1 MQRLYLQFYVT
12 ILIVLAVFVGAA
24 VLLWRLADD
33 DNRTP
38 QYLDVAAELTGAL
51 LPDSTAPRLEQQRAI
66 EGLQRKLR
74 FDIALYEPDGD
85 MIAMAGKPPPRFEP
99 KRARTG
105 WRRGPGGPNFVLQLP
120 DGRWLVARQVRER
133 PNPIFWIA
141 AALGL
146 VAVAVAIASFPVVR
160 GLGRRLERLKAGV
173 DRLGGGDLG
182 ARVKVEG
189 RDEVAALAASFNRS
203 AERIEA
209 LVAAHRL
216 LLANASHELRT
227 PLTRI
232 SVAASLLGD
241 AADPKTRESLKRD
254 VAELDQLIEQILL
267 ASRLEALPTLEQR
280 EPIDLLAL
288 AAEEASHYDV
298 EVDGEPASTRF
309 IEAEIKPLQAQDDN
323 ERFFDHRREWA
334 RTDFDNGGPAAPRV
348 GGAAG
353 RGKRA
358 PTRRL
363 LALFAAQGVRRP
375 GRRQPVDGGD
385 PRAPGQQ
392 GPGPVQRPAERALDR
407 RQLPVHRDAARL
419 RHARAE
425 GEVHQGHARLQASGS
440 PSA

>member
-12 ILIVLAVFVGAA
+12 ILVVLAVFVGAA
-24 VLLWRLADD
+24 VLLWRVADD

-51 LPDSTAPRLEQQRAI
+51 LPDATAPRLEQQRAV

-298 EVDGEPASTRF
+298 EVDGEPVTVSGDRTLLRRLVRNLVENAQRYGGGTP
-309 IEAEIKPLQAQDDN
+309 IEVSV
-323 ERFFDHRREWA
+323 RREDGCAVLDVIDHGPGVPDTERQRIFEPFYRMAGASESGRGSGLGLALVLDIA
-334 RTDFDNGGPAAPRV
+334 RRHGGDAVCLAAEGGGSRFRVDLPAA
-348 GGAAG
+348 
-353 RGKRA
+353 
-358 PTRRL
+358 
-363 LALFAAQGVRRP
+363 
-375 GRRQPVDGGD
+375 
-385 PRAPGQQ
+385 
-392 GPGPVQRPAERALDR
+392 
-407 RQLPVHRDAARL
+407 
-419 RHARAE
+419 
-425 GEVHQGHARLQASGS
+425 
-440 PSA
+440 

>member
-12 ILIVLAVFVGAA
+12 ILVVLAVFVGAA
-24 VLLWRLADD
+24 VLLWRVADD

-51 LPDSTAPRLEQQRAI
+51 LPDSSAPRPEQQRAI

-85 MIAMAGKPPPRFEP
+85 MIAMAGKPPPRFDP
-99 KRARTG
+99 NRARTG

-141 AALGL
+141 AALG
-146 VAVAVAIASFPVVR
+146 VVAIAVAVGAFPVVR

-173 DRLGGGDLG
+173 DRLGGGDLS

-189 RDEVAALAASFNRS
+189 RDELAALAASFNRS

-241 AADPKTRESLKRD
+241 SADPRTRESLKRD
-254 VAELDQLIEQILL
+254 VAELDELIEQILL
-267 ASRLEALPTLEQR
+267 ASRLEALPTLEQH
-280 EPIDLLAL
+280 EPVDLLAL

-298 EVDGEPASTRF
+298 EVDGEPVTVSGDRALLRRLVRNLVENAQRYGGGTPIQVSVKCEDGRAVLDV
-309 IEAEIKPLQAQDDN
+309 IDHGPGVPEAERQRIFEPFYRLAGASESGRGSGLGLALVLDIARRHGGDAVCLAA
-323 ERFFDHRREWA
+323 EGGGSRFRVEL
-334 RTDFDNGGPAAPRV
+334 PAA
-348 GGAAG
+348 
-353 RGKRA
+353 
-358 PTRRL
+358 
-363 LALFAAQGVRRP
+363 
-375 GRRQPVDGGD
+375 
-385 PRAPGQQ
+385 
-392 GPGPVQRPAERALDR
+392 
-407 RQLPVHRDAARL
+407 
-419 RHARAE
+419 
-425 GEVHQGHARLQASGS
+425 
-440 PSA
+440 

>member
-24 VLLWRLADD
+24 VLLWRVADD

-51 LPDSTAPRLEQQRAI
+51 LPDATAPRTDQQRAI

-146 VAVAVAIASFPVVR
+146 VAIAVAVGSFPVVR

-189 RDEVAALAASFNRS
+189 RDELAALAASFNRS
-203 AERIEA
+203 AERIEE

-232 SVAASLLGD
+232 AVAASLLGD
-241 AADPKTRESLKRD
+241 GADPKTRESLKRD
-254 VAELDQLIEQILL
+254 VAELDELIEQILL

-280 EPIDLLAL
+280 EPVDLLAL

-298 EVDGEPASTRF
+298 EVDGEPVTVSGDRTLLRRLVRNLVENAQRYGGGKDGDDSVVVSVTRESNCAVLEVTDKGPGVP
-309 IEAEIKPLQAQDDN
+309 EAERQRIFEPFYRMAGAAESGRGSGLGLALVLDIARRHGGDAVCLAA
-323 ERFFDHRREWA
+323 EGGGSRFRVDL
-334 RTDFDNGGPAAPRV
+334 PAA
-348 GGAAG
+348 
-353 RGKRA
+353 
-358 PTRRL
+358 
-363 LALFAAQGVRRP
+363 
-375 GRRQPVDGGD
+375 
-385 PRAPGQQ
+385 
-392 GPGPVQRPAERALDR
+392 
-407 RQLPVHRDAARL
+407 
-419 RHARAE
+419 
-425 GEVHQGHARLQASGS
+425 
-440 PSA
+440 

>member
-12 ILIVLAVFVGAA
+12 ILVVLAVFVGAA
-24 VLLWRLADD
+24 VLLWRVADD

-51 LPDSTAPRLEQQRAI
+51 LPDATAPHADQQRAI

-141 AALGL
+141 AALGM
-146 VAVAVAIASFPVVR
+146 VAIAVAVGAFPVVR

-173 DRLGGGDLG
+173 DRLGGGDLS

-189 RDEVAALAASFNRS
+189 RDELAALAASFNRS

-232 SVAASLLGD
+232 SMAASLLGD
-241 AADPKTRESLKRD
+241 SADPRTRESLKRD
-254 VAELDQLIEQILL
+254 VAELDELIEQILL
-267 ASRLEALPTLEQR
+267 ASRLEAVPQLEQR
-280 EPIDLLAL
+280 EPVDLLAL

-298 EVDGEPASTRF
+298 EVVGEPVTVDGDRTLLRRLVRNLVENAQRYGGGTPIDVSVKREDGRAVLEVTDRGPGVP
-309 IEAEIKPLQAQDDN
+309 EAERQRIFEPFYRLAGSS
-323 ERFFDHRREWA
+323 ES
-334 RTDFDNGGPAAPRV
+334 
-348 GGAAG
+348 G
-353 RGKRA
+353 RGSG
-358 PTRRL
+358 L
-363 LALFAAQGVRRP
+363 GLALVLDIARRH
-375 GRRQPVDGGD
+375 GGD
-385 PRAPGQQ
+385 ASCLA
-392 GPGPVQRPAERALDR
+392 AEGGGSRFRVD
-407 RQLPVHRDAARL
+407 LPV
-419 RHARAE
+419 
-425 GEVHQGHARLQASGS
+425 GQAT
-440 PSA
+440 

>member
-24 VLLWRLADD
+24 VLLWRVADD

-51 LPDSTAPRLEQQRAI
+51 LPDATAPRADQQRAI

-74 FDIALYEPDGD
+74 FDIALYQPDGD
-85 MIAMAGKPPPRFEP
+85 MIAMAGKPPPRFDP
-99 KRARTG
+99 NRARTG

-146 VAVAVAIASFPVVR
+146 VAVAVAIAAFPVVR

-241 AADPKTRESLKRD
+241 AADPRTRESLKRD
-254 VAELDQLIEQILL
+254 VAELNELIEQILL
-267 ASRLEALPTLEQR
+267 ASRLEALPTLERR
-280 EPIDLLAL
+280 EPVDLLAL

-298 EVDGEPASTRF
+298 EVSGEPVTVSGDRTLLRRLVRNLVENAQRYGGGTEGEESIAVSVSREGNRAVLDVTDRGPGVP
-309 IEAEIKPLQAQDDN
+309 EAERQRIFEPFYRLAGASESGRGSGLGLALVLDIA
-323 ERFFDHRREWA
+323 RRH
-334 RTDFDNGGPAAPRV
+334 GGDAVCLAAEGGGSLFRVDLPAA
-348 GGAAG
+348 
-353 RGKRA
+353 
-358 PTRRL
+358 
-363 LALFAAQGVRRP
+363 
-375 GRRQPVDGGD
+375 
-385 PRAPGQQ
+385 
-392 GPGPVQRPAERALDR
+392 
-407 RQLPVHRDAARL
+407 
-419 RHARAE
+419 
-425 GEVHQGHARLQASGS
+425 
-440 PSA
+440 

>member
-24 VLLWRLADD
+24 VLLWRVADD

-51 LPDSTAPRLEQQRAI
+51 LPDATAPRPEQQRAI

-85 MIAMAGKPPPRFEP
+85 MIAMAGKPPPRFDP
-99 KRARTG
+99 NRARTG

-146 VAVAVAIASFPVVR
+146 VAVAVAIAAFPVVR

-241 AADPKTRESLKRD
+241 AADPRTRESLKRD
-254 VAELDQLIEQILL
+254 VAELNELIEQILL
-267 ASRLEALPTLEQR
+267 ASRLEAVPALEQH
-280 EPIDLLAL
+280 EPVDLLAL

-298 EVDGEPASTRF
+298 EVSGEPVTVNGDRTLLRRLVRNLVENAQRYGGGTPIDVSVTREADRAVLEV
-309 IEAEIKPLQAQDDN
+309 IDHGPGVPEAERQRIFEPFYRLA
-323 ERFFDHRREWA
+323 
-334 RTDFDNGGPAAPRV
+334 
-348 GGAAG
+348 GAAETG
-353 RGKRA
+353 RGSG
-358 PTRRL
+358 L
-363 LALFAAQGVRRP
+363 GLALVLDIARRH
-375 GRRQPVDGGD
+375 GGD
-385 PRAPGQQ
+385 A
-392 GPGPVQRPAERALDR
+392 VCLA
-407 RQLPVHRDAARL
+407 
-419 RHARAE
+419 AE
-425 GEVHQGHARLQASGS
+425 GGGS
-440 PSA
+440 RFRVELPANP

>member
-12 ILIVLAVFVGAA
+12 ILVVLAVFVGAA
-24 VLLWRLADD
+24 VLLWRVADD

-51 LPDSTAPRLEQQRAI
+51 LPEASAPRPDQQRAI
-66 EGLQRKLR
+66 EGLHRKLR

-85 MIAMAGKPPPRFEP
+85 MIAMAGKPPPRFDP
-99 KRARTG
+99 NRTRTG
-105 WRRGPGGPNFVLQLP
+105 WRRGPGGPNFVLKLP

-173 DRLGGGDLG
+173 DRLGGGDLR

-189 RDEVAALAASFNRS
+189 RDELAALAASFNRS
-203 AERIEA
+203 AERIEG

-232 SVAASLLGD
+232 AVAASLLGD
-241 AADPKTRESLKRD
+241 AADPRTRESLKRD

-267 ASRLEALPTLEQR
+267 ASRLEALPTLEQH
-280 EPIDLLAL
+280 EPVDLLAV

-298 EVDGEPASTRF
+298 EVSGEPVTVSGDRTLLRRLVRNLV
-309 IEAEIKPLQAQDDN
+309 ENAQ
-323 ERFFDHRREWA
+323 RY
-334 RTDFDNGGPAAPRV
+334 
-348 GGAAG
+348 GGAAEGEDSIAVSVTREGNRAVLDVTDRGPGVPEAERQRIFEPFYRLAGGAETG
-353 RGKRA
+353 RGSG
-358 PTRRL
+358 L
-363 LALFAAQGVRRP
+363 GLALVLDIARRH
-375 GRRQPVDGGD
+375 GGD
-385 PRAPGQQ
+385 A
-392 GPGPVQRPAERALDR
+392 VCLA
-407 RQLPVHRDAARL
+407 
-419 RHARAE
+419 AE
-425 GEVHQGHARLQASGS
+425 GGGS
-440 PSA
+440 RFRVDLPAA